1 MTASLINNTCL
12 RAEKN
17 DKSGGREKGYV
28 RAEDPSI
35 RGVGEIFVLD
45 NFREIRS
52 VAFVHGSVDRWRT
65 CSIAVLSLLSIFETS
80 LNLLSRRSNFFWWKF
95 WWTKVGFSL
104 LNLKKW
110 ISLYIWSFLG
120 N

>member
-17 DKSGGREKGYV
+17 DKSGGREKGCI

-52 VAFVHGSVDRWRT
+52 VAFVHGSADLFHCRF
-65 CSIAVLSLLSIFETS
+65 IAPFD
-80 LNLLSRRSNFFWWKF
+80 F
-95 WWTKVGFSL
+95 
-104 LNLKKW
+104 
-110 ISLYIWSFLG
+110 
-120 N
+120 